1 MSDVDVGDG
10 SVTSDPS
17 FDGGADG
24 GLHINQTVNQAQAQ
38 SNTQQQ
44 QQQQGA
50 LTPVLSPIGAGQAQ
64 FLSTPAILIPADS
77 HAQASVLLAQLQS
90 LLGL

>member
-17 FDGGADG
+17 FDGGVDG
-24 GLHINQTVNQAQAQ
+24 GLRINQTVNQVQDQ

-44 QQQQGA
+44 QQG
-50 LTPVLSPIGAGQAQ
+50 LVPVFSPIGASQAQ
-64 FLSTPAILIPADS
+64 FLNTPAILIPADS

>member
-24 GLHINQTVNQAQAQ
+24 GLHVNQTVNQAQDQ

-44 QQQQGA
+44 QQQQG
-50 LTPVLSPIGAGQAQ
+50 LVPVFSPIGAGQAQ

>member
-17 FDGGADG
+17 FDGGVDG
-24 GLHINQTVNQAQAQ
+24 GLHINQTVNQAQDQ

-44 QQQQGA
+44 QQQQG
-50 LTPVLSPIGAGQAQ
+50 PVPVFSPIGASQAQ
-64 FLSTPAILIPADS
+64 FLNTPAILIPADS